1 MSPAATRVVVN
12 GAAGRMGSLAVAAI
26 GAAEGLE
33 LVGSC
38 GRGDDLPGAI
48 RAGRAD
54 VVVDFTRPDCVRAN
68 ALAILEAGARPV
80 IGTSGVDGA
89 TRGELV
95 KRCES
100 LQRGG
105 ILAPNFAIGAV
116 LMMRLAEIA
125 AEHLPAVEI
134 VEAHH
139 AQKVDAPS
147 GTAIATAERLARSR
161 GATIVPAGGVAR
173 GELRS
178 GIPVHSLRLPGVVAE
193 QSVCFGELGQKL
205 TIEHV
210 TYSREAYMPGVVLA
224 CRRVMKLDRFVVGLD
239 EILFAKGGG

>member
-12 GAAGRMGSLAVAAI
+12 GATGRMGSLAVAAI

-38 GRGDDLPGAI
+38 GRGDDLAAAI

-89 TRGELV
+89 TRGELM
-95 KRCES
+95 KRCEA
-100 LQRGG
+100 LNRGG

-125 AEHLPAVEI
+125 AEHLPALEI

-139 AQKVDAPS
+139 AQKLDAPS
-147 GTAIATAERLARSR
+147 GTAIATAERIARAR

-178 GIPVHSLRLPGVVAE
+178 GIPVHSVRLPGVVAE
-193 QSVCFGELGQKL
+193 QKVWFGELGQKL

>member
-1 MSPAATRVVVN
+1 VIRVVVN
-12 GAAGRMGSLAVAAI
+12 GAAGRMGALAVHAI
-26 GAAEGLE
+26 CECDDLE

-38 GRGDDLPGAI
+38 GRGDDLAATI

-54 VVVDFTRPDCVRAN
+54 VVVDFTRPDCVKAN
-68 ALAILEAGARPV
+68 ALAIVDAGARPV

-89 TRGELV
+89 TRGELQR
-95 KRCES
+95 RCEEQK
-100 LQRGG
+100 LGG
-105 ILAPNFAIGAV
+105 ILVPNFAIGAV

-125 AEHLPAVEI
+125 AQHLPAIEI

-139 AQKVDAPS
+139 ATKVDAPS
-147 GTAIATAERLARSR
+147 GTAVSTAERLARVR
-161 GATIVPAGGVAR
+161 GPSMSTPGGAAR
-173 GELRS
+173 GELKS
-178 GIPVHSLRLPGVVAE
+178 GIPVHSVRLPGVVAE
-193 QSVCFGELGQKL
+193 QAVWFGELGQKL

-239 EILFAKGGG
+239 ELLFGPAPG

>member
-1 MSPAATRVVVN
+1 MTPKAVRVVVN
-12 GAAGRMGSLAVAAI
+12 GAAGRMGALAVAAL
-26 GAAEGLE
+26 GDADGLE
-33 LVGSC
+33 LVGAC
-38 GRGDDLPGAI
+38 GRGDDLAATI
-48 RAGRAD
+48 RRERAD
-54 VVVDFTRPDCVRAN
+54 VAVDFTRPDVVRAS

-80 IGTSGVDGA
+80 IGTSGVDAA
-89 TRGELV
+89 TRAELA
-95 KRCES
+95 KRCEE
-100 LQRGG
+100 LHRGG

-116 LMMRLAEIA
+116 LMMKLAEIA
-125 AEHLPAVEI
+125 AEHLPMVEV

-147 GTAIATAERLARSR
+147 GTAIATAERLARAR
-161 GATIVPAGGVAR
+161 GAAVVPPGGVAR

-193 QSVCFGELGQKL
+193 QKVWFGELGQKL

-210 TYSREAYMPGVVLA
+210 TYSREAYMPGVLLA

-239 EILFAKGGG
+239 EILFAKSGG